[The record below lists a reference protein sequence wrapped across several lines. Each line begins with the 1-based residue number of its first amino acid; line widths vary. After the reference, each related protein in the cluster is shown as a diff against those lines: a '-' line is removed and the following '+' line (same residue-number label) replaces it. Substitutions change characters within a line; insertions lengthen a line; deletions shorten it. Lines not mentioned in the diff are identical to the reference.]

1 MAKACSGLTALD
13 IVTRACSLVLSIELV
28 GPTTE
33 FAVSLLATTL
43 VAGET
48 TVSGLEEEPAS
59 SFEIC
64 S

>member
-13 IVTRACSLVLSIELV
+13 IVTRACSLVLSIEL
-28 GPTTE
+28 GSTTE

-43 VAGET
+43 VADET

>member
-13 IVTRACSLVLSIELV
+13 IVTRACSLVLSIEL
-28 GPTTE
+28 GLTTE

-43 VAGET
+43 VADET

>member
-1 MAKACSGLTALD
+1 VANGCSGLTALD
-13 IVTRACSLVLSIELV
+13 IVTRACSLVLSIEL

-33 FAVSLLATTL
+33 FAVSLLATKL
-43 VAGET
+43 VADEI
-48 TVSGLEEEPAS
+48 TVSGLEDEPAS

>member
-1 MAKACSGLTALD
+1 MANACFGLTALD
-13 IVTRACSLVLSIELV
+13 IATRACSLVLSIEL

-43 VAGET
+43 VAEET
-48 TVSGLEEEPAS
+48 TVSGLTEEPAS